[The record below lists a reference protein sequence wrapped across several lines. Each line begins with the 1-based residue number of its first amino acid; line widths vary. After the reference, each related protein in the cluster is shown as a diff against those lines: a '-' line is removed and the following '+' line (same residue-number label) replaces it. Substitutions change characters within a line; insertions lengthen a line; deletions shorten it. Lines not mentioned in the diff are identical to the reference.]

1 MTTDGCNRSGL
12 FVDVGM
18 ELELIIALAATG
30 LNHACEVI
38 LEEPTEANVESL
50 AKGYGRHQC
59 WPWGPTLVPTT
70 AGCNQGRTI
79 DQRKNMVY
87 HG

>member
-1 MTTDGCNRSGL
+1 M

-18 ELELIIALAATG
+18 ELELIIVLAATG

-38 LEEPTEANVESL
+38 LEEPTEAKVGSL
-50 AKGYGRHQC
+50 AKGDGRHQR
-59 WPWGPTLVPTT
+59 WPWGPELVPAV
-70 AGCNQGRTI
+70 AGCNQGRVI
-79 DQRKNMVY
+79 DRRKNMVY